1 MVNDQSFA
9 VNENSGA
16 GNFVGT
22 VSASDADVGQSLS
35 YAITGGTGQGLF
47 NINSANG
54 QITVATGASLDFE
67 ASASY
72 TLTVVVSDSGSPSLS
87 DNGTVTVNL
96 NNLNEAPTF
105 NSAGPFSLNENS
117 AATTSV
123 GTMSA
128 TDPDA
133 GQSRTYSIL
142 NGNTGGAFAINS
154 STGEITVANA
164 AALNYESVNVFN
176 LLVQVKDNGSPSLSN
191 ETTVTVTLNDVNEA
205 PVFNPTGSFSLSE
218 NSGAGTSVGS
228 VSATDPD
235 FFQTLT
241 YSIVGGNTGGAFT
254 INSHTGQ
261 ITVANAAAVDYE
273 TNPSFSLTVRVS
285 DNGSPSLA
293 VMTSVSVSLIDV
305 NETTPAFLF
314 PHSLGRFRACSP
326 RATSR
331 RARPPTCGLSLDA
344 AKKQYDKGN
353 INPTVNRAEDI
364 HQPGEQLHQLG
375 RSDLRGRTAPD
386 RGGQQPDRLGPEPD
400 GERREQE
407 VVSGGLV
414 GRMERGAVDPP
425 PVCFCRTAKIALSSV
440 PGCPGTRAAAA

>member
-1 MVNDQSFA
+1 M
-9 VNENSGA
+9 
-16 GNFVGT
+16 
-22 VSASDADVGQSLS
+22 
-35 YAITGGTGQGLF
+35 
-47 NINSANG
+47 
-54 QITVATGASLDFE
+54 
-67 ASASY
+67 
-72 TLTVVVSDSGSPSLS
+72 
-87 DNGTVTVNL
+87 
-96 NNLNEAPTF
+96 
-105 NSAGPFSLNENS
+105 
-117 AATTSV
+117 
-123 GTMSA
+123 
-128 TDPDA
+128 
-133 GQSRTYSIL
+133 
-142 NGNTGGAFAINS
+142 
-154 STGEITVANA
+154 
-164 AALNYESVNVFN
+164 LNYESVNVFN

-314 PHSLGRFRACSP
+314 PQLVVTIQSLQSSGDLTAGQAANLRAQ
-326 RATSR
+326 
-331 RARPPTCGLSLDA
+331 LDA

-353 INPTVNRAEDI
+353 INPTVNQLKIFINQVNSYINSGVLTSEEG
-364 HQPGEQLHQLG
+364 QPL
-375 RSDLRGRTAPD
+375 
-386 RGGQQPDRLGPEPD
+386 
-400 GERREQE
+400 
-407 VVSGGLV
+407 
-414 GRMERGAVDPP
+414 
-425 PVCFCRTAKIALSSV
+425 I
-440 PGCPGTRAAAA
+440 AAANNLIASVQNPTASAASKK